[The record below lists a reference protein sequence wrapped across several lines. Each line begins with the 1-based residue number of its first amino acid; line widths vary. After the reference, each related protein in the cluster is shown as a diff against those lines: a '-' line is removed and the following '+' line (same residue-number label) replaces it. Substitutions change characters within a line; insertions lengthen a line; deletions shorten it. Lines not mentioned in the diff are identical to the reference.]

1 MSSARGRGGAD
12 AHALRFQFFGHPL
25 SNSLQTPG
33 RIQVDREIL
42 ARLPLEERVRVE
54 REIAELERIY
64 DADPLQRLR
73 ANCVEQDRYLASMTR
88 TTAGFAG
95 NQAGKTTALVGK
107 ALVQH
112 APADRLPK
120 RLHRYKRFGWDRQQ
134 PVQGRIINPGAK
146 LLKSGILPA
155 FRQWT
160 PRYMLRDG
168 SFDRSWH
175 SQDQILE
182 FADPY
187 GFIDFLTYEQE
198 LDKFGSV
205 QRHYVGYDE
214 PPPREIRDEGLARL
228 MRFDGFEMFAMTPLK
243 ANTGWVRREL
253 WRKRAAADIT
263 VCKWSIHDNKALS
276 PAAVAYFLSQLPNDL
291 WRRAREYGDFVD
303 IGGLIYPGF
312 EAEALLK
319 RAVIASGLP
328 VPVPDDPDGAYRV
341 LRHRVSLLSDFVV
354 AIDPGLRNCALVW
367 IGFDRDNR
375 GLVFHEELLQQQLPK
390 DYARKIRE
398 VNGRWG
404 IKASDVVHVVDP
416 SYRQRSL
423 ASGENVESALAAEG
437 IYCVPGNNNVEYGCM
452 QVRQR
457 YQHGMLEVS
466 PACLG
471 IRDEADE
478 YAMEDRED
486 GVFKEVNTSAFHRL
500 DALRYGVCHRT
511 WDPVL
516 EEQEQSNELGWTPG
530 EAPSFEYFQ
539 QLRDYGPM
547 GFMS

>member
-1 MSSARGRGGAD
+1 
-12 AHALRFQFFGHPL
+12 L

-33 RIQVDREIL
+33 RLKVDPKLL
-42 ARLPLEERVRVE
+42 AQLSPEERARVE
-54 REIAELERIY
+54 HEVAELERIY
-64 DADPLQRLR
+64 DVDALQRLR
-73 ANCVEQDRYLASMTR
+73 PNCSEQDRYMASTTR

-107 ALVQH
+107 ALIQH
-112 APADRLPK
+112 APLDRLPA
-120 RLHRYKRFGWDRQQ
+120 RLHRYKRFGFGRE
-134 PVQGRIINPGAK
+134 PVQGRIVNPGAK

-182 FADPY
+182 FVDPY

-253 WRKRAAADIT
+253 WRKREAADIT

-291 WRRAREYGDFVD
+291 WRKAREFGDFVD

-312 EAEALLK
+312 EDALVKGCPPDPAGAHKFLLERVK
-319 RAVIASGLP
+319 GLRDYVI
-328 VPVPDDPDGAYRV
+328 
-341 LRHRVSLLSDFVV
+341 
-354 AIDPGLRNCALVW
+354 AIDPGIRNAAIIW

-375 GLVFHEELLQQQLPK
+375 ALVFHEQLLQQKIVK
-390 DYARKIRE
+390 DYAEAIRAG
-398 VNGRWG
+398 NRMWG
-404 IKASDVVHVVDP
+404 ISEADVAFVIDP
-416 SYRQRSL
+416 AYRTRGQ
-423 ASGENVESALAAEG
+423 ADGENVETALIREG
-437 IYCVPGNNNVEYGCM
+437 IYCIPGQNAIEAGCM

-457 YQHGMLEVS
+457 YEGGMCEIS

-471 IRDEADE
+471 LRDEADE

-486 GVFKEVNTSAFHRL
+486 GVFKEAPGSNPHRL
-500 DALRYGVCHRT
+500 DALRYGLMHRT
-511 WDPVL
+511 WEPVQ
-516 EEQEQSNELGWTPG
+516 EQEEAQRALGWTPG
-530 EAPSFEYFQ
+530 EAPALSYFEQ
-539 QLRDYGPM
+539 SGHEDYGPM
-547 GFMS
+547 GSMS

>member
-1 MSSARGRGGAD
+1 
-12 AHALRFQFFGHPL
+12 L

-33 RIQVDREIL
+33 RLKVDPKLL
-42 ARLPLEERVRVE
+42 AQLSPEERARVE
-54 REIAELERIY
+54 HEVAELERIY
-64 DADPLQRLR
+64 DVDALQRLR
-73 ANCVEQDRYLASMTR
+73 PNCSEQDRYMASTTR

-107 ALVQH
+107 ALIQH
-112 APADRLPK
+112 APLDRLPA
-120 RLHRYKRFGWDRQQ
+120 RLHRYKRFGFGRE
-134 PVQGRIINPGAK
+134 PVQGRIVNPGAK

-182 FADPY
+182 FVDPY

-253 WRKRAAADIT
+253 WRKREAADIT

-291 WRRAREYGDFVD
+291 WRKAREFGDFVD

-312 EAEALLK
+312 E
-319 RAVIASGLP
+319 
-328 VPVPDDPDGAYRV
+328 D
-341 LRHRVSLLSDFVV
+341 
-354 AIDPGLRNCALVW
+354 ALVK
-367 IGFDRDNR
+367 GCPPD
-375 GLVFHEELLQQQLPK
+375 PATPT
-390 DYARKIRE
+390 ARTSSCSSASRACATTSSRSTRASATRRSSGSAST
-398 VNGRWG
+398 VTTARWSSTSSCCSRRSSRTTPRRSAPATACG
-404 IKASDVVHVVDP
+404 GSPRPTSP
-416 SYRQRSL
+416 S
-423 ASGENVESALAAEG
+423 
-437 IYCVPGNNNVEYGCM
+437 
-452 QVRQR
+452 
-457 YQHGMLEVS
+457 
-466 PACLG
+466 
-471 IRDEADE
+471 
-478 YAMEDRED
+478 
-486 GVFKEVNTSAFHRL
+486 
-500 DALRYGVCHRT
+500 
-511 WDPVL
+511 
-516 EEQEQSNELGWTPG
+516 
-530 EAPSFEYFQ
+530 
-539 QLRDYGPM
+539 
-547 GFMS
+547 